1 MTLIYTIHSR
11 GDFDK
16 SLNNLKNFQRR
27 MSSPM
32 KKSVDWI
39 TKDASKYKPKAAGAF
54 SQYATPGQK
63 RAYWAKVRRGIIRHG
78 ANGYVRTGNTG
89 RKWTKEIKRHSGGVQ
104 GVIGNNEP
112 HAIYVHTEAHQQR
125 FHKETGFMTV
135 EKAFEK
141 NKRKIDNEFDKAFRE
156 AANQ

>member
-1 MTLIYTIHSR
+1 MTLTYTITKK
-11 GDFDK
+11 GDFSK
-16 SLNNLKNFQRR
+16 SLNNLKNFQRH
-27 MSSPM
+27 MSAPM
-32 KKSVDWI
+32 EKTVNWI
-39 TKDASKYKPKAAGAF
+39 IDDVAEYKPKAKGAF
-54 SQYATPGQK
+54 SRFATLGQK